1 MLVPKYDVFGI
12 GTALVDYFARATD
25 SFLEKNGLVKGA
37 SNFLPREKLDEIHLK
52 LSDSV
57 FACFPGD
64 NARNTC
70 EGVSYLGGK
79 AAYASRIAN
88 DADGKIF
95 EEALNKYGIDSFLQ
109 RGPGNTGKIIAFI
122 TRDGQRTFAV
132 DLGNGKDYDALP
144 AAEIKN
150 SSFLYLTPITLLKEG
165 SVARNARDAMDL
177 AEGNRVR
184 ISISLE
190 SPPLVSE
197 NKERIQKIVSRAD
210 VLFANEEE
218 LKALMGSTDHEAA
231 RALNENITI
240 VCLKKCER
248 GSAIFS
254 NGKEFSIPAYSTKV
268 VDTTGAG
275 DFYAAGV
282 LFGLSRG
289 KSIEEAGH
297 IGARLAG
304 KVVEKFGATLYE
316 SVCNPPP
323 LFEPIEERKS
333 LEL

>member
-1 MLVPKYDVFGI
+1 MRKYDVFGI
-12 GTALVDYFARATD
+12 GTALVDYFARTTD
-25 SFLEKNGLVKGA
+25 SFLEKNALIKGA
-37 SNFLPREKLDEIHLK
+37 SNFLPREKLNKIHTR

-79 AAYASRIAN
+79 AAYASRIAD

-95 EEALNKYGIDSFLQ
+95 EDALRTHGIDSFLEK
-109 RGPGNTGKIIAFI
+109 GPGNTGKIIALI
-122 TRDGQRTFAV
+122 TRDGQRTFGV
-132 DLGNGKDYDALP
+132 DLGNSEDYKGLP
-144 AAEIKN
+144 AGAIKN
-150 SSFLYLTPITLLKEG
+150 STFLYLTTITLLKEG
-165 SVARNARDAMDL
+165 AVARNARDAMDL
-177 AEGNRVR
+177 ADGNGVR

-197 NKERIQKIVSRAD
+197 NRERIEKIASRAD
-210 VLFANEEE
+210 VLFANEDE
-218 LKALMGSTDHEAA
+218 LKALTGSSDDESA
-231 RALNENITI
+231 RKLSEEINV

-248 GSAIFS
+248 GSTIFS
-254 NGKEFSIPAYSTKV
+254 GGKEFSIPAYSTKV

-282 LFGLSRG
+282 LFGLSSG
-289 KSIEEAGH
+289 KSVEEAGH

-304 KVVEKFGATLYE
+304 KVVEKFGATIFE
-316 SVCNPPP
+316 STCNPQPV
-323 LFEPIEERKS
+323 
-333 LEL
+333 